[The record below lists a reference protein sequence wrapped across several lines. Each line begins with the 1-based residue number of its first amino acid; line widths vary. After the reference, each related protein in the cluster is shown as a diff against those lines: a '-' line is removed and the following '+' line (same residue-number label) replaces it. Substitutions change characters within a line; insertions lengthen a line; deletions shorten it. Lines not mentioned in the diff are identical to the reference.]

1 MTNHVEEVILMDL
14 KKISPWNWFRKEQ
27 EQAREQQEMNTMP
40 ANREG
45 SSQPVSG
52 SDPVMSL
59 HNRMDRLFDDFYRQ
73 FGLSPW
79 PMAGSNLDD
88 GFFRPS
94 VDIKEN
100 QNHYTLHID
109 MPGVEKD
116 DVKVEVDGDALVIRG
131 EKQQER
137 DDSNDNY
144 HFVERRYGAF
154 QRILDLP
161 ADAKPDELKAK
172 FRNGV
177 LTVTIGRD
185 PEHTGSA
192 RRIEVE

>member
-1 MTNHVEEVILMDL
+1 MDL

-27 EQAREQQEMNTMP
+27 EQAREQQNMNAVP
-40 ANREG
+40 ATREG
-45 SSQPVSG
+45 GSQPVS
-52 SDPVMSL
+52 SDPVTSL
-59 HNRMDRLFDDFYRQ
+59 HDRMDRLFDDFYRQ
-73 FGLSPW
+73 FGLSQW
-79 PMAGSNLDD
+79 PALSGGITED
-88 GFFRPS
+88 FFRPS
-94 VDIKEN
+94 VDIKESDR
-100 QNHYTLHID
+100 HYTLHVD

-116 DVKVEVDGDALVIRG
+116 DVKVELEGDALVIRG

-137 DDSNDNY
+137 DDSDDNY

-161 ADAKPDELKAK
+161 ADARADDLRAK

-177 LTVTIGRD
+177 LTITIGRD
-185 PEHTGSA
+185 PEQAGSS